1 MSAMGMLMNHQ
12 SLVIGT
18 KATDNLAFSGLHFA
32 LLCEND
38 VRPCFDITEMRFQP
52 VQTGLN

>member
-1 MSAMGMLMNHQ
+1 MLRNSQ

-18 KATDNLAFSGLHFA
+18 KTADNLAFSGLHFA
-32 LLCEND
+32 FLSEND
-38 VRPCFDITEMRFQP
+38 VRTYLDITEMRFQP